1 MIVAEIL
8 YIAFLFVLAAMIVFI
23 LRQAAS
29 YFKSARILFVTA
41 FLSYWMIV
49 FSDCLKIHLFKTES
63 AAYLAPK
70 IGISS
75 ALVVTIAVE
84 HLALLLCQKERPK
97 FSWKTLLSNKLYV
110 VSTLY
115 KGYMILILL
124 LTWVIGPW
132 QVRQV
137 QDAWGELFYD
147 AVYESWYL
155 AALAVVL
162 LAFIAYPCMLFL
174 RAGRRFKQTELA
186 SVLNW
191 FGVGWIGIGLT
202 LIIFH
207 GFLPTLNV
215 QMVEVSHLLNIAF
228 FGIIVYAFRKTTILE
243 SLFERLYTAT
253 SNAHPTDLTGHAKV
267 FSKALGLIHGQLVGK
282 NILLEIDPSSDYE
295 RVVEDFVDEALA
307 NDESVAVFTSKGS
320 AVYSALSNR
329 GNVKFLILTQR
340 ISTPQANA
348 SENKILL
355 PANDSSLLLDALNKV
370 LKAYPERNSSIVFD
384 DLSSLILLTGFERTY
399 GFLRYALE
407 LLALENATSLFLFD
421 PGAHDVKVASGIR
434 SLFSDQI
441 AYGKEGL
448 RVVKMP
454 EPVLKT

>member
-97 FSWKTLLSNKLYV
+97 FSWKTRLSNKLYV

-115 KGYMILILL
+115 RGYMILILL

-137 QDAWGELFYD
+137 QGAWGELFYD

-174 RAGRRFKQTELA
+174 RAGRKFKQTELA
-186 SVLNW
+186 GVLNW
-191 FGVGWIGIGLT
+191 FGVGWMGIGLT

-207 GFLPTLNV
+207 GLLPALNV
-215 QMVEVSHLLNIAF
+215 QMIEVNHLLNIAF
-228 FGIIVYAFRKTTILE
+228 FGIIAYAFRKTTILE
-243 SLFERLYTAT
+243 SLFERLYTSTYAP
-253 SNAHPTDLTGHAKV
+253 HPTGSIKNREV
-267 FSKALGLIHGQLVGK
+267 FSKALGLTHGKAVGK
-282 NILLEIDPSSDYE
+282 NILLEFDPTSDYE
-295 RVVEDFVDEALA
+295 RVIEDFVDEALA
-307 NDESVAVFTSKGS
+307 NAESVAVFTSKGS
-320 AVYSALSNR
+320 AVHSALSNR
-329 GNVKFLILTQR
+329 GDVKFLILTQS
-340 ISTPQANA
+340 ISTPQANT
-348 SENKILL
+348 SKNEILL
-355 PANDSSLLLDALNKV
+355 PANNSSLLLDALNKV
-370 LKAYPERNSSIVFD
+370 LKAYPEKNSNIVFD
-384 DLSSLILLTGFERTY
+384 NLSSLVLLNGFEESY

-407 LLALENATSLFLFD
+407 LLSLENGTSLFLFD
-421 PGAHDVKVASGIR
+421 PRAHDVTVASAFR
-434 SLFSDQI
+434 SLFNDQVT
-441 AYGKEGL
+441 YGKVGL

-454 EPVLKT
+454 EPLLKA